1 MNWEALGAIGQLLG
15 SIAVFVTL
23 GYLAIQVKH
32 ARQETRRALS
42 QGRSEAHRDLLAL
55 QLDDKVLEAWGKVE
69 LAFGAQTPP
78 FLAALLERTGLTPDE
93 ATRVNNMCVAWWTYT
108 LQIIPYVDELPA
120 MERIAF
126 ENRVRGQYGRPG
138 AHRLFYETYLKPS
151 AHPDAV
157 SYIERVL
164 GLPGSFARIDARVD

>member
-15 SIAVFVTL
+15 SIAVFATL
-23 GYLAIQVKH
+23 AYLAIQVKH

-42 QGRSEAHRDLLAL
+42 QGRSEAHRDLLAQ
-55 QLDDKVLEAWGKVE
+55 QLDEKILEAWGKVQSA
-69 LAFGAQTPP
+69 LGAQTSP
-78 FLAALLERTGLTPDE
+78 FLAALLERAGLTPDE
-93 ATRVNNMCVAWWTYT
+93 ATRVNSMCIAWWTYT

-138 AHRLFYETYLKPS
+138 AHRLFYEMYLKPS
-151 AHPDAV
+151 AHPDALR
-157 SYIERVL
+157 YIENIL
-164 GLPGSFARIDARVD
+164 AKPS